1 VVGSRL
7 WRCRGGYK
15 LKTGDRTM
23 RDHRDSLESYRNRT
37 SGGVWT
43 LMGAVSKTVK
53 KVRKGAKKAIDKAN
67 KTVVKARN
75 RSGKGKK

>member
-1 VVGSRL
+1 
-7 WRCRGGYK
+7 
-15 LKTGDRTM
+15 
-23 RDHRDSLESYRNRT
+23 
-37 SGGVWT
+37 
-43 LMGAVSKTVK
+43 MGAVSKTVK